1 MNSRY
6 FTTLVLLAALLLF
19 GSTGCK
25 STQPTAQFATPDEA
39 AQKFV
44 SAVRTNNQAELKRLL
59 GADAV
64 DALDSGDEVA
74 DQQMR
79 QKFVARYDE
88 KNFLVRSSD
97 DQIAVLSV
105 GANEWP
111 MPIPIVK
118 DGKSGKWYFDTPAGV
133 EEIVNRRIGQ
143 NELDVME
150 VCLAIVDAQRD
161 YTMLDPDQDG
171 VPQYARKII
180 SDPGKRN
187 GLYWETSPSEPSS
200 PLGPLVAGAV
210 EEGYGKNRTANS
222 EPRPY
227 HGYFYH
233 LLTSQG
239 PHAPGGAMDY
249 EVKGF
254 MIAGF
259 GVVAY
264 PADYGDS
271 GIMSFIVNQD
281 GVVYQKDLGDDTA
294 RTAEAM
300 TSFDPGPGWTR
311 VDSTTPARS
320 NAAKEAK

>member
-6 FTTLVLLAALLLF
+6 FTTLTLLAALLLF

-25 STQPTAQFATPDEA
+25 STQQTEQFTTPDEA
-39 AQKFV
+39 ARTFV
-44 SAVRTNNQAELKRLL
+44 SAVRTNDQAELKRLL
-59 GADAV
+59 GAEAV

-79 QKFVARYDE
+79 QRFLARYDE

-118 DGKSGKWYFDTPAGV
+118 DDKSGKWYFDTPAGI

-143 NELDVME
+143 NELDVIE
-150 VCLAIVDAQRD
+150 VCQAIVDAQRD
-161 YTMLDPDQDG
+161 YAMLDPNQDG
-171 VPQYARKII
+171 VPEYARKII

-187 GLYWETSPSEPSS
+187 GLYWETPPGEPSS
-200 PLGPLVAGAV
+200 PLGPLVADAV
-210 EEGYGKNRTANS
+210 EEGYSKNRTSDSA
-222 EPRPY
+222 PRPY
-227 HGYFYH
+227 HGYFYR

-239 PHAPGGAMDY
+239 PHASGGALDY

-271 GIMSFIVNQD
+271 GVMSFIVNQD

-294 RTAEAM
+294 RVAKAM
-300 TSFDPGPGWTR
+300 TSFDPGDGWTR
-311 VDSTTPARS
+311 VDSTAPARS
-320 NAAKEAK
+320 DAAKDEK